1 MSEHPVTSPADV
13 GMETFPWGNIKWL
26 CNDQLHP
33 GAEQTLGVVF
43 INPGEKNMLHY
54 HPNCEELL
62 YVISG
67 ECDHSLGD
75 AWYHLNAGDMIRI
88 PQGVKHNAI
97 NTGWEPVRM
106 LVSYSAPDR
115 QTVMVEE

>member
-1 MSEHPVTSPADV
+1 MSENPVTSPADV

-26 CNDQLHP
+26 CNDQLYP
-33 GAEQTLGVVF
+33 ETEQTLGVVF

-67 ECDHSLGD
+67 ECNHSLGD
-75 AWYHLNAGDMIRI
+75 AWYHMTAGDMIRI
-88 PQGVKHNAI
+88 PRGVKHNAI